1 VADAAQRELE
11 RAAASGDEQDRARL
25 LQARVRSGD
34 LTPLRLRVAAFA
46 GDPAAL
52 LAFDCDHSD
61 LDAGFEAA
69 RRAGCFDGQSTVT
82 LSSVQPVGCTCVWAT
97 IRDRGDA
104 DPCRWLDVLESR
116 VLADD
121 RDLRVQAR
129 VAAVLGAA
137 RVELARRDPPL
148 FSTEFAASSVGGA
161 SCWLRCPC
169 EAHLDL
175 WKVACRP
182 RTLGFVDGRP
192 LSVFEPW
199 VPDALLTVDDLGPGR
214 DLRGLALARNALG
227 WHAGAGGR
235 TARRVGAATLVAD
248 WALGRLS

>member
-1 VADAAQRELE
+1 VTDVAQRELA
-11 RAAASGDEQDRARL
+11 RAAAAGDAQAGARL
-25 LQARVRSGD
+25 LLERVRAGQ
-34 LTPLRLRVAAFA
+34 LAPARLRVAAFA

-52 LAFDCDHSD
+52 LAYDCDHAD
-61 LDAGFEAA
+61 LNPAFEACYVDGGPSPLVRVPA
-69 RRAGCFDGQSTVT
+69 PQRDGCVC
-82 LSSVQPVGCTCVWAT
+82 LWSSL
-97 IRDRGDA
+97 RDRGDA

-148 FSTEFAASSVGGA
+148 FSSEFAATCLTAAG
-161 SCWLRCPC
+161 CWLRCPC

-175 WKVACRP
+175 WRVACRP

-199 VPDALLTVDDLGPGR
+199 VPDALLAVDDLGPGR
-214 DLRGLALARNALG
+214 DLRGLGLARNAIG
-227 WHAGAGGR
+227 WHTAGGR